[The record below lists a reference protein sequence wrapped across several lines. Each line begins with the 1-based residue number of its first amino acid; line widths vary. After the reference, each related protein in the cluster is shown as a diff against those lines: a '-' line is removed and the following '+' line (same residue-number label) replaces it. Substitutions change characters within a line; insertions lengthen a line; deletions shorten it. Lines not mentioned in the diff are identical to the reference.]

1 MPNKGNNANSI
12 KRARGKTA
20 QGTHVP
26 VLVKEILKALDPK
39 EGQTVVDCTMGFGGH
54 GEKFIQRI
62 GETGTYIGMDIDG
75 KHIDST
81 SRKLSALKSNTIFHR
96 KNFSAIAE
104 VKAESAPAG
113 FDIIFAD
120 LGISSMQVDDA
131 DRGISYKSD
140 GPLDMRMDDRL
151 EKTGADL
158 LAELPE
164 DRLSEI
170 LWKYSDEP
178 DHKIIAQWIA
188 GQRISSP
195 ITTVN
200 QLVRLVINAK
210 GMTEKTWKKK
220 NKNMPFGS
228 AHPAARTFQAI
239 RIAVNGEID
248 ALEKLLT
255 DAPKC
260 LTPGGRI
267 GIMSFQS
274 GEDKLVKKAFK
285 EGLQNGTYQEISPKA
300 ITPAKWEIMK
310 NPRSSSARLRWART
324 VGS

>member
-1 MPNKGNNANSI
+1 MSNKGNKTPSKI
-12 KRARGKTA
+12 RARGKTV

-26 VLVKEILKALDPK
+26 VLVKEILKALDPSG
-39 EGQTVVDCTMGFGGH
+39 GQTVADCTMGFGGH
-54 GEKFIQRI
+54 AEKFIQRI
-62 GETGTYIGMDIDG
+62 GETGKYVGMEIDG
-75 KHIDST
+75 KHFECT
-81 SRKLSALKSNTIFHR
+81 SKKLLALKAETIFLR
-96 KNFSAIAE
+96 KNFSAIAA
-104 VKAESAPAG
+104 VKAESAPNG

-120 LGISSMQVDDA
+120 LGISSMQVDDSA
-131 DRGISYKSD
+131 RGISYKSD

-158 LAELPE
+158 LAELSE
-164 DRLSEI
+164 QRLSEI

-178 DHKIIAQWIA
+178 DHKLIAQWIA
-188 GQRISSP
+188 GQRLSSP

-210 GMTEKTWKKK
+210 GLTEKTWKKK
-220 NKNMPFGS
+220 NKNLPFGS

-255 DAPKC
+255 DGPNC
-260 LTPGGRI
+260 LSPGSVI

-274 GEDKLVKKAFK
+274 GEDKLVKQAFK
-285 EGLQNGTYQEISPKA
+285 AGLEDGIYQEISQKP
-300 ITPAKWEIMK
+300 ITPAKWEIIK
-310 NPRSSSARLRWART
+310 NPRSSSAKFRWAKRT
-324 VGS
+324 